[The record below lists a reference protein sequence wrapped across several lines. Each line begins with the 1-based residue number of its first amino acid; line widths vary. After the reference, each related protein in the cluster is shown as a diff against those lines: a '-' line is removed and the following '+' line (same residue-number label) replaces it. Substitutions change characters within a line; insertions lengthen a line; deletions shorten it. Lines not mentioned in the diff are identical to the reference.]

1 MKKAIVTVVGDDKV
15 GIISSVATK
24 LSQYQI
30 NILDITQTIMKDDVF
45 VMLALV
51 DVEQASAPFHEVRE
65 GLEALGRTMGLSIRI
80 QREDIFNS
88 MHKV

>member
-15 GIISSVATK
+15 GIISAVATK
-24 LSQYQI
+24 LSQYNI

-51 DVEQASAPFHEVRE
+51 DIAQACAPFHEVKE
-65 GLEALGRTMGLSIRI
+65 GLDALGQEMGLSIRI